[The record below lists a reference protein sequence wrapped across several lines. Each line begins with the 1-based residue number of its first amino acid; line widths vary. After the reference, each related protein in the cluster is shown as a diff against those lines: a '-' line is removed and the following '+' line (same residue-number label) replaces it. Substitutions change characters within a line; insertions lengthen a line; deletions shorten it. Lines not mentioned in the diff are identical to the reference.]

1 MEAVWE
7 LRTLLITQCM
17 KSEDKWMTI
26 WGLRNKRS
34 KSGRIYG
41 DFRNAK
47 NPQTWSYDFQSL
59 SKINPGVL
67 DTLCVNICMCIYIYY
82 IYIHTYTFM
91 HRYVF
96 PHLKG
101 E

>member
-1 MEAVWE
+1 MEAVWK

-41 DFRNAK
+41 DFRNTK
-47 NPQTWSYDFQSL
+47 KPQTWSYDFQSL

-67 DTLCVNICMCIYIYY
+67 DTVCVNICKCVYIYTTY
-82 IYIHTYTFM
+82 IYICTHSCIGMFS
-91 HRYVF
+91 HI
-96 PHLKG
+96 
-101 E
+101 